1 MVTLSLSDDFWVDKC
16 ASYLSIINEL
26 LVLAAFKQ
34 NKLFAKRS
42 KCNFSKSRVE
52 YLRHITNGEGV
63 DTDPSKVSAI
73 MSWPVSKNLKELRGF
88 PETEEAFERLKQA
101 MSTVPV
107 LFTSD
112 YNKTFII
119 ETDANNQGIGVVL
132 SQDNRPLAYYSKAL
146 APKHKG
152 KSVYEKEYMVVLE
165 GIDKWRHYVQGNHFI
180 IKIVHFSLKY
190 LIEQEVTTVIQK
202 KGITK
207 LSGLDYKII
216 YRDEAENRVAD
227 ALSRILGEQG
237 VEGIGVNYGLL
248 GNNLPP
254 PAQVI
259 NLLKS
264 RNIQNIRIFDPN
276 QDVLK
281 ALEGSGILLI
291 LGTRNEDLQAL
302 ASDPSFAKNWI
313 LTNVIPHASTV
324 KITYISAGNEVIPGP
339 LATFVLGAMQNLD
352 SALKANNLNIPVTT
366 AISLGVLGTSY
377 PPSNGAFSG
386 DAVQFL
392 QPIAQFLATKQYPL
406 LANVYTYFAYSGTPA
421 QIQLDYALLK
431 STAPIVSDGQFQYNN
446 LFDATVDSLYAALE
460 KVGQSA
466 VEIVVTETGWPSAGD
481 VYATIDNAQ
490 TYVNNLVSHVA
501 SGQGTP
507 KRPGKVLQTYIFA
520 LFNENQ
526 KPAGTE
532 ENFGLFYPNMTEVY
546 HVNLTPYQN

>member
-1 MVTLSLSDDFWVDKC
+1 MHRLCILLFVFACVSLS
-16 ASYLSIINEL
+16 S
-26 LVLAAFKQ
+26 
-34 NKLFAKRS
+34 
-42 KCNFSKSRVE
+42 
-52 YLRHITNGEGV
+52 
-63 DTDPSKVSAI
+63 
-73 MSWPVSKNLKELRGF
+73 
-88 PETEEAFERLKQA
+88 
-101 MSTVPV
+101 
-107 LFTSD
+107 
-112 YNKTFII
+112 
-119 ETDANNQGIGVVL
+119 
-132 SQDNRPLAYYSKAL
+132 
-146 APKHKG
+146 
-152 KSVYEKEYMVVLE
+152 
-165 GIDKWRHYVQGNHFI
+165 
-180 IKIVHFSLKY
+180 
-190 LIEQEVTTVIQK
+190 
-202 KGITK
+202 
-207 LSGLDYKII
+207 
-216 YRDEAENRVAD
+216 
-227 ALSRILGEQG
+227 G

-248 GNNLPP
+248 GNKLPP

-281 ALEGSGILLI
+281 ALEGSGISLI
-291 LGTRNEDLQAL
+291 LGTRNEDLQAF

-377 PPSNGAFSG
+377 P
-386 DAVQFL
+386 L
-392 QPIAQFLATKQYPL
+392 RMQYPL

>member
-1 MVTLSLSDDFWVDKC
+1 MHRLCILLFVFACVSLS
-16 ASYLSIINEL
+16 S
-26 LVLAAFKQ
+26 
-34 NKLFAKRS
+34 
-42 KCNFSKSRVE
+42 
-52 YLRHITNGEGV
+52 
-63 DTDPSKVSAI
+63 
-73 MSWPVSKNLKELRGF
+73 
-88 PETEEAFERLKQA
+88 
-101 MSTVPV
+101 
-107 LFTSD
+107 
-112 YNKTFII
+112 
-119 ETDANNQGIGVVL
+119 
-132 SQDNRPLAYYSKAL
+132 
-146 APKHKG
+146 
-152 KSVYEKEYMVVLE
+152 
-165 GIDKWRHYVQGNHFI
+165 
-180 IKIVHFSLKY
+180 
-190 LIEQEVTTVIQK
+190 
-202 KGITK
+202 
-207 LSGLDYKII
+207 
-216 YRDEAENRVAD
+216 
-227 ALSRILGEQG
+227 G

-281 ALEGSGILLI
+281 ALEGSGISLI

-302 ASDPSFAKNWI
+302 ASDTSFAKNWI

-366 AISLGVLGTSY
+366 SISLGVLGTSY

-392 QPIAQFLATKQYPL
+392 QPIAQVLATKQYPL
-406 LANVYTYFAYSGTPA
+406 LANVYTYFAYSENPA
-421 QIQLDYALLK
+421 QTQLDYALLK

>member
-1 MVTLSLSDDFWVDKC
+1 MHRLCILLFVFACVSLS
-16 ASYLSIINEL
+16 S
-26 LVLAAFKQ
+26 
-34 NKLFAKRS
+34 
-42 KCNFSKSRVE
+42 
-52 YLRHITNGEGV
+52 
-63 DTDPSKVSAI
+63 
-73 MSWPVSKNLKELRGF
+73 
-88 PETEEAFERLKQA
+88 
-101 MSTVPV
+101 
-107 LFTSD
+107 
-112 YNKTFII
+112 
-119 ETDANNQGIGVVL
+119 
-132 SQDNRPLAYYSKAL
+132 
-146 APKHKG
+146 
-152 KSVYEKEYMVVLE
+152 
-165 GIDKWRHYVQGNHFI
+165 
-180 IKIVHFSLKY
+180 
-190 LIEQEVTTVIQK
+190 
-202 KGITK
+202 
-207 LSGLDYKII
+207 
-216 YRDEAENRVAD
+216 
-227 ALSRILGEQG
+227 G

-248 GNNLPP
+248 GNKLPP

-281 ALEGSGILLI
+281 ALEGSGISLI
-291 LGTRNEDLQAL
+291 LGTRNEDLQAF

-313 LTNVIPHASTV
+313 LTN
-324 KITYISAGNEVIPGP
+324 
-339 LATFVLGAMQNLD
+339 
-352 SALKANNLNIPVTT
+352 
-366 AISLGVLGTSY
+366 
-377 PPSNGAFSG
+377 
-386 DAVQFL
+386 
-392 QPIAQFLATKQYPL
+392 FLATKQYPL